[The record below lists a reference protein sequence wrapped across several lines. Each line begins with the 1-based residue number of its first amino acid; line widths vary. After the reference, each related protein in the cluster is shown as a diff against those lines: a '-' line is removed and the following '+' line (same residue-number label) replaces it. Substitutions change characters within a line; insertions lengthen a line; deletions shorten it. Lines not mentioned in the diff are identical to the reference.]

1 MKFFKFCWRQIRK
14 LLLTIGDIIS
24 WIILFV
30 FYYTVFLLFA
40 LPFRIFSKNDNLKK
54 LKSGWIIKE
63 SALTVLDNF
72 RNE

>member
-1 MKFFKFCWRQIRK
+1 MKFFKFCWRRIRK
-14 LLLTIGDIIS
+14 LLLMIGDTIS

-40 LPFRIFSKNDNLKK
+40 LPFRIFSKNDNLEK